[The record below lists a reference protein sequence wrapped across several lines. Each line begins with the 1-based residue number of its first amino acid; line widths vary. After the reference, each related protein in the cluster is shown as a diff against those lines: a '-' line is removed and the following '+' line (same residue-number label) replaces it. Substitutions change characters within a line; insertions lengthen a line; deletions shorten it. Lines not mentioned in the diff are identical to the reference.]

1 MDLEL
6 TPEQDEIVSAAS
18 NLLEKEADPWPRCAE
33 LGWFALAVPEAFGG
47 VGYGAAEASL
57 LFVEL
62 GRHLVPGPFLGTVVA
77 SRLAATTG
85 LDLAA
90 SLLSGERG
98 VALVDGGNVYERRPG
113 DLGVAITQ
121 GGATL
126 FPAAAL
132 QDGEALVAM
141 DPSTTIERLDVDDAE
156 AVAQWGPEAQAWEL
170 ALVLTAAMLSGI
182 AEATLAQSVEHVSS
196 REQFGQPI
204 GAFQAVRHRCADMA
218 IRAEAA
224 RAVTRFAALSVDASS
239 DDARFQ
245 ALSAVTVARNAA
257 LANAHDNVQN
267 HGAMGFTAEH
277 RAHLYVKRARLLA
290 SRMGGRRAQL
300 DALLASPAP
309 MF

>member
-1 MDLEL
+1 VDLEL

-18 NLLEKEADPWPRCAE
+18 ALLEKESDPWPRCAE
-33 LGWFALAVPEAFGG
+33 LGWFALAVPEAAGG

-85 LDLAA
+85 LDLAGP
-90 SLLSGERG
+90 LLGGELG
-98 VALVDGGNVYERRPG
+98 VALVEGGNVYERRAG
-113 DLGVAITQ
+113 DLGVAISE

-126 FPAAAL
+126 FPAYAIEG
-132 QDGEALVAM
+132 GEPLVAM
-141 DPSTTIERLDVDDAE
+141 DSSTPIERLDVDDADR
-156 AVAQWGPEAQAWEL
+156 VARWAPEAQAWEL
-170 ALVLTAAMLSGI
+170 AMVLTAAMLSGI

-224 RAVTRFAALSVDASS
+224 RSLTRFAALSVDASAG
-239 DDARFQ
+239 DARFQ

-277 RAHLYVKRARLLA
+277 SAHLYVKRARVLA
-290 SRMGGRRAQL
+290 SRLGGRRAQL
-300 DALLASPAP
+300 DALLAAPAP
-309 MF
+309 VL